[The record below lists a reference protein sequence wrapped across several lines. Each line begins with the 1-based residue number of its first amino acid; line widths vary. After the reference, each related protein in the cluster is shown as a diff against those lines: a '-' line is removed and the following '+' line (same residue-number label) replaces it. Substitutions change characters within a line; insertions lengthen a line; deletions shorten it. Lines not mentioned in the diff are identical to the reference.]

1 MAGQKK
7 NRSRKL
13 VINEQRRRD
22 RRYKNL
28 FAYSGFTLV
37 EIVISIL
44 IIMVLATGAMGYQY
58 YSVRDVNLSEV
69 QATAV
74 RMSMLL
80 LEGWKGV
87 QGDEAFDPVSAFETQ
102 ITISSSMAG
111 PAVPTDKG
119 GASLALLGYYEIEV
133 QGTYYYTA
141 LSWKAASSLEPKV
154 LNATTTWRR
163 DYGQG
168 ALQGDELSVQYSTF
182 YVDY

>member
-1 MAGQKK
+1 MEKYKNRNDLKQKK
-7 NRSRKL
+7 NGC
-13 VINEQRRRD
+13 QRRIRT
-22 RRYKNL
+22 
-28 FAYSGFTLV
+28 ATSSASPTGFTLI

-80 LEGWKGV
+80 LEAWKGE
-87 QGDEAFDPVSAFETQ
+87 QGDETFDPVSAFETQ
-102 ITISSSMAG
+102 ITISSSMTG

-119 GASLALLGYYEIEV
+119 GASLTLLGYYEIEV
-133 QGTYYYTA
+133 QGTYYYAA

-154 LNATTTWRR
+154 LNVTTTWRR
-163 DYGQG
+163 DYGEG
-168 ALQGDELSVQYSTF
+168 ELQGNELSVQYSTF
-182 YVDY
+182 YVD